1 MGARLISK
9 HLITNLFVKMN
20 FTLPTSSF
28 LFFFRAVCFLLALI
42 FIADIFL
49 LSGSGL
55 FADVG
60 FGKQFKFFTLWSLI
74 ANFFVCSVL
83 FLGMIGSRIRIYDS
97 FVAIA
102 TMMGIF
108 TVILYWGLFFI
119 DPNLVNYTDQ
129 RLNFFRE
136 YYLHLLGPSLLI
148 VEGFFFTRA
157 FKNFLNIA
165 ICAAVI
171 NFGYFSWIELIVAQ
185 LNDLPRGNITNG
197 LPYPFMNDM
206 ILTER
211 LILMTL
217 CFIFGIL
224 FIWLFTKIQRIIPLI
239 KITK

>member
-9 HLITNLFVKMN
+9 DLITNLFIKMN

-83 FLGMIGSRIRIYDS
+83 FLGMIGSPIRIYDS

-136 YYLHLLGPSLLI
+136 YYLHLLGPLLLI
-148 VEGFFFTRA
+148 VEGFLFTRA
-157 FKNFLNIA
+157 FKNFLNIT

-185 LNDLPRGNITNG
+185 LNNLPRGKITNG

>member
-1 MGARLISK
+1 MKLI
-9 HLITNLFVKMN
+9 
-20 FTLPTSSF
+20 LPTPSF
-28 LFFFRAVCFLLALI
+28 LLFFRAVCFLFASVYV
-42 FIADIFL
+42 ADIFF
-49 LSGSGL
+49 LSGSYL
-55 FADVG
+55 FENVG
-60 FGKQFKFFTLWSLI
+60 FGKQFKFFTLWSFI
-74 ANFFVCSVL
+74 ANFVVCSVL
-83 FLGMIGSRIRIYDS
+83 FLEMVGFRIKVYDS
-97 FVAIA
+97 FAAIA

-119 DPNLVNYTDQ
+119 DPNMVNYTDQ

-136 YYLHLLGPSLLI
+136 YYLHLLGPILLI
-148 VEGFFFTRA
+148 VEAFLFTKA
-157 FKNFLNIA
+157 FKNFLGIT
-165 ICAAVI
+165 IWAAVI

-239 KITK
+239 TMTK